1 MERIRGM
8 ATIAALFIG
17 MLMIG
22 LCLGSTTATAA
33 DHYVVDVEASESD
46 VHMEHVVLVD
56 DMGVIRSQAPFRTMT
71 FTYNPTITAKITI
84 ASAAT
89 VSKRTGV
96 IRSQAPMTL
105 AYGTKFVQ
113 YKQRSTPRTASPT
126 NTQREHVATLAR
138 WADEMR
144 DSFGP
149 STE

>member
-8 ATIAALFIG
+8 VTIVALLVG
-17 MLMIG
+17 VLMIG
-22 LCLGSTTATAA
+22 LCLSTTASAA
-33 DHYVVDVEASESD
+33 DHYVVDVEASENG

-56 DMGVIRSQAPFRTMT
+56 ESGVIRSQAPFIRTIT
-71 FTYNPTITAKITI
+71 FTYNPRIVATI
-84 ASAAT
+84 AISNGAA

-113 YKQRSTPRTASPT
+113 YKQRSTSRTASPT

-138 WADEMR
+138 WADDMR